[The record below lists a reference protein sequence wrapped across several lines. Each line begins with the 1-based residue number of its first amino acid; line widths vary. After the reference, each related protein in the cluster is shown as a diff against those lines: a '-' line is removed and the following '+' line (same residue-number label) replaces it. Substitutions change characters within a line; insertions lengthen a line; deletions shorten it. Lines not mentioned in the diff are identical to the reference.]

1 MLFGK
6 RRLSLSPRKGNH
18 LDGNIQYCYYHIHL
32 FRCFGHQ
39 FQLVVEARQV
49 EDNHLHSLPNCLIY
63 DFMIIHRSAAMF
75 TILPDRD
82 ITKIAETKI
91 VFSDLQHFA
100 DLFYDPQ
107 GGYIMMSESK

>member
-1 MLFGK
+1 
-6 RRLSLSPRKGNH
+6 
-18 LDGNIQYCYYHIHL
+18 
-32 FRCFGHQ
+32 
-39 FQLVVEARQV
+39 
-49 EDNHLHSLPNCLIY
+49 
-63 DFMIIHRSAAMF
+63 MIIHRSAAMF

-82 ITKIAETKI
+82 IAKIAETKI